1 MDDQYKRINR
11 LTDKPFEPGY
21 EDEDGRIFIR
31 YLDKQG
37 NDGYYYEEWAK
48 DKNAYIKKLNRV

>member
-1 MDDQYKRINR
+1 MDDQFKRMNR
-11 LTDKPFEPGY
+11 LTGKPFKTGY